1 MVTKEIESIR
11 QLKRAANLI
20 HLDDEMTEILAN
32 FDRFIEFK
40 VLLKR
45 DNGKIETLQAYR
57 SQHSNA
63 LGPYKG
69 GIRFAPYVNEEEV
82 KDLSMWMTWKS
93 GVIGLPYGGGKGG
106 VSVDTKSLSKA
117 ELERVSRAYVRG
129 LYEFIGPDQDIPAPD
144 MYTDAQVMAWMTD
157 EYSTI
162 TRKWQPAAF
171 TGKPIGIGGSLG
183 REEATGQGGFIVM
196 NELAKHNNLEPS
208 KTTVAVQGIGNV
220 GFNFANIAYRADYK
234 IVAMSDS
241 KGGVYKKDGLNPK
254 EVLAYKEANG
264 SLSGYPNAENL
275 SNEDLLTLKVDI
287 LVPAA
292 VENVVTSSNA
302 DKIQAKY
309 IIELA
314 NGPVTPESDDI
325 LFAKGIISVP
335 DILANSGGVTVS
347 YFEWVQNKAGYYW
360 KISEVEAKLEE
371 MMSEA
376 FHSVMHKSQELNS
389 NMRMGAY
396 ALAIDKVARAERLRN

>member
-1 MVTKEIESIR
+1 MVSREIESVI
-11 QLKRAANLI
+11 QLKKAAELI
-20 HLDDEMTEILAN
+20 KLDEEMTEIIAS

-40 VLLKR
+40 ILLKK
-45 DNGKIETLQAYR
+45 DDGTIETLQAYR

-82 KDLSMWMTWKS
+82 KNLSMWMTWKS
-93 GVIGLPYGGGKGG
+93 GIIGLPYGGGKGG
-106 VSVDTKSLSKA
+106 VAVDTKSLSKT
-117 ELERVSRAYVRG
+117 ELERLSRAYVRG

-183 REEATGQGGFIVM
+183 REEATGFGGFIVM
-196 NELAKHNNLEPS
+196 NELAKHKNLTPTETS
-208 KTTVAVQGIGNV
+208 IAVQGIGNV
-220 GFNFANIAYRADYK
+220 GYHFANIAYKSDYR
-234 IVAMSDS
+234 IVAISDS
-241 KGGVYKKDGLNPK
+241 KGGIYNSKGINPTEALN
-254 EVLAYKEANG
+254 YKEKNG
-264 SLSGYPNAENL
+264 SLSGFPNADMITN
-275 SNEDLLTLKVDI
+275 DALLELDVDI

-292 VENVVTSSNA
+292 VENVITATNA
-302 DKIQAKY
+302 DKIKAKY

-314 NGPVTPESDDI
+314 NGPVDPEADEI
-325 LFAKGIISVP
+325 LHSKGIISVP

-360 KISEVEAKLEE
+360 KISEINTKLEE
-371 MMSEA
+371 MLGAA
-376 FHSVMHKSQELNS
+376 FHEVIHKSEELNS
-389 NMRMGAY
+389 NLRMGAY
-396 ALAIDKVARAERLRN
+396 ALAINKVARAEALRN